1 MRMNNFC
8 GLHFLF
14 GLADSAEEA
23 LKQWEAQC
31 LGEFVT
37 SSGTQ
42 RLVRTACKAF
52 HHRGSQQSGCS
63 ASFRTYLRRHGI
75 YRIPLAAF
83 IGNRFNILFYDAAGV
98 HYLKD
103 HMIEYIESVYGHQAN
118 CLLQAVLDDLK
129 QSVYISGSRALGLV
143 DKAVTGPLWRKLEES
158 NISVLDMST
167 YYTEMKAK
175 FDLWSFD
182 SHAFAAAYITND
194 IPIHKDEVWS
204 ALVAS
209 NDVTDTLTV
218 EALQI
223 LFNSFSITTQ
233 RLLIDHLPGG
243 IYSSYDN
250 DLYEEVTSVPTT
262 NVSPERDFAMLDRLM
277 REKPMP
283 QSLHWSRL
291 YCTHITRPQTGLI
304 KREVK
309 KGNTS

>member
-1 MRMNNFC
+1 MTDEEKEQLTRMNNFFC
-8 GLHFLF
+8 GLHFLV

-83 IGNRFNILFYDAAGV
+83 IGNCFNILFYDAAGV
-98 HYLKD
+98 HNLKD
-103 HMIEYIESVYGHQAN
+103 YMIEYIESVHGHQAN
-118 CLLQAVLDDLK
+118 RLLQAVLHY
-129 QSVYISGSRALGLV
+129 QSVYISGCRALGLV

-175 FDLWSFD
+175 FDLWSID
-182 SHAFAAAYITND
+182 SHAFAEGTAYITND
-194 IPIHKDEVWS
+194 IPIHKDDVWS

-209 NDVTDTLTV
+209 NDVTDTLT
-218 EALQI
+218 
-223 LFNSFSITTQ
+223 S
-233 RLLIDHLPGG
+233 D
-243 IYSSYDN
+243 
-250 DLYEEVTSVPTT
+250 
-262 NVSPERDFAMLDRLM
+262 
-277 REKPMP
+277 
-283 QSLHWSRL
+283 SL
-291 YCTHITRPQTGLI
+291 
-304 KREVK
+304 
-309 KGNTS
+309 